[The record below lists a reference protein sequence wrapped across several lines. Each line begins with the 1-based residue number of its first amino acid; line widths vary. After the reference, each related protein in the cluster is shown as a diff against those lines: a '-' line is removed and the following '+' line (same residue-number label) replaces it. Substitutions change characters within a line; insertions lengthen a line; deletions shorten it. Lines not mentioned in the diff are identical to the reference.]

1 MKTQGRNGLLYI
13 LISGFTIAFVGAL
26 LFLWIFFSSMRAMH
40 QTTRDLY
47 EHPYAVTNAA
57 LQLKASLYQIRSSLL
72 FATLSQFKGPAL
84 QETVQFI
91 HAQES
96 LIEQD
101 IHVMESTYSGDQAQ
115 IAALRHEMQALYQIR
130 AVVLEKLAAG
140 HYVEADQLIE
150 NGGSQKFRELT
161 QLTESVLEFAKHRA
175 NAYVSESQKQLQNH
189 TRKGLM
195 YATLLLTLFLIVS
208 VVLVWRMYRLHAEV
222 DKFAFTDF
230 LTGIANR
237 RRFMF
242 ELESEVRR
250 SQRYGSP
257 FSFAMVD
264 IDHFKKINDRYGHLV
279 GDLVLQ
285 NFCLK
290 CVSAL
295 RTSDMVGRLGGEEFG
310 ILMPMTDLHE
320 AARVIERL
328 RSEID
333 HSVVTENGQ
342 QIHYTASFGLVA
354 SSHHHLDLSLSQM
367 MKSADAALYH
377 AKQQGR
383 NRVYI
388 GNGAP

>member
-1 MKTQGRNGLLYI
+1 M
-13 LISGFTIAFVGAL
+13 IAFVGAL

-40 QTTRDLY
+40 QITRDLY

-57 LQLKASLYQIRSSLL
+57 LQIKVSLYQIGSSLL
-72 FATLSQFKGPAL
+72 FATLSQSKGQPL
-84 QETVQFI
+84 QETMQFVLS
-91 HAQES
+91 HES
-96 LIEQD
+96 LTEKSIRE
-101 IHVMESTYSGDQAQ
+101 IASSYSGDRQQ
-115 IAALRHEMQALYQIR
+115 ISKLEAELQTMYQIR
-130 AVVLEKLAAG
+130 AAIFESLQRGRFA
-140 HYVEADQLIE
+140 EADRLIE
-150 NGGSQKFRELT
+150 VSGNPKFVEIIALADS
-161 QLTESVLEFAKHRA
+161 LLAFAQQRA
-175 NAYVSESQKQLQNH
+175 NGYVSESQKQLEELTQ
-189 TRKGLM
+189 KGLM

-242 ELESEVRR
+242 ELESEIRR
-250 SQRYGSP
+250 SQRYGLA

-264 IDHFKKINDRYGHLV
+264 IDHFKKINDRYGHQV

-295 RTSDMVGRLGGEEFG
+295 RTSDMIGRLGGEEFG

-354 SSHHHLDLSLSQM
+354 SSHHHLDLSLAQM
-367 MKSADAALYH
+367 IKSADAALYN

-383 NRVYI
+383 NRVCI
-388 GNGAP
+388 ANGAV

>member
-1 MKTQGRNGLLYI
+1 M
-13 LISGFTIAFVGAL
+13 IAFVGAL

-57 LQLKASLYQIRSSLL
+57 LQLKTSLYQIRSSLL
-72 FATLSQFKGPAL
+72 FATLAQSKGQTL
-84 QETVQFI
+84 QETIQFI
-91 HAQES
+91 RDQETLLEKNIRIIAS
-96 LIEQD
+96 
-101 IHVMESTYSGDQAQ
+101 SYSGDRQQISKLQAE
-115 IAALRHEMQALYQIR
+115 LQALYQIR
-130 AVVLEKLAAG
+130 AAILEKLQTG
-140 HYVEADQLIE
+140 HYAEADRMIE
-150 NGGSQKFRELT
+150 ISGSPKFIEIAK
-161 QLTESVLEFAKHRA
+161 LTESVLAFAQQRA
-175 NAYVSESQKQLQNH
+175 NAYVSESQKQLEGH

-242 ELESEVRR
+242 ELESEIRR

-354 SSHHHLDLSLSQM
+354 SSHHHLDLSLAQM
-367 MKSADAALYH
+367 MKSADAALYN

-388 GNGAP
+388 ANGSL

>member
-1 MKTQGRNGLLYI
+1 
-13 LISGFTIAFVGAL
+13 
-26 LFLWIFFSSMRAMH
+26 MH

-47 EHPYAVTNAA
+47 EHPYAVTNAV
-57 LQLKASLYQIRSSLL
+57 LQLKASLNQIGSSLL
-72 FATLSQFKGPAL
+72 FATLSQSKGQAL
-84 QETVQFI
+84 QQTVQFI
-91 HAQES
+91 HSQES
-96 LIEQD
+96 LAEKNVRVIA
-101 IHVMESTYSGDQAQ
+101 SSYSSDQQQ
-115 IAALRHEMQALYQIR
+115 IAKLQAELQALYQIQ
-130 AVVLEKLAAG
+130 AVILEKLQTG
-140 HYVEADQLIE
+140 HYVEADRLIE
-150 NGGSQKFRELT
+150 GSGSPKFIEIAKIT
-161 QLTESVLEFAKHRA
+161 DSVLALAQQRA
-175 NAYVSESQKQLQNH
+175 NAYVNESQKQLEEH
-189 TRKGLM
+189 TQKGLM
-195 YATLLLTLFLIVS
+195 YATLLLTSFLIIS
-208 VVLVWRMYRLHAEV
+208 VVLVWRTYRLHAEV

-237 RRFMF
+237 RRFML

-264 IDHFKKINDRYGHLV
+264 IDHFKKINDHYGHPV

-285 NFCLK
+285 SFCLK
-290 CVSAL
+290 CLSVL

-333 HSVVTENGQ
+333 LSVVTENGQ
-342 QIHYTASFGLVA
+342 PIHYTASFGLVA
-354 SSHHHLDLSLSQM
+354 SSHYHVDLSLAQM
-367 MKSADAALYH
+367 MKSADAALYN

-388 GNGAP
+388 ANGSL